1 MRNVPAVSVFVMKA
15 GLRKYR
21 VRLYRLDKG
30 LEDLGVREK
39 AVAMAKAY
47 AGAVT
52 EVLKVYPDQWFNFYE
67 FWKND

>member
-1 MRNVPAVSVFVMKA
+1 MKA

-21 VRLYRLDKG
+21 VRLYRLDNG

-52 EVLKVYPDQWFNFYE
+52 QVLKVYPDQWFNFYE